1 MNAPVWRIDTVVNPF
16 NDSIQML
23 AEPEEKGEEVS
34 HPFIL
39 PEDITFEDRKDYP
52 MRIMRNTLEDQ
63 FLDEINHRVLPHI
76 PHNLIEMVVIL
87 MLKVELHCC

>member
-1 MNAPVWRIDTVVNPF
+1 MNYHVWRIDTVVNPF

-23 AEPEEKGEEVS
+23 AEPEKKGEEVS

-52 MRIMRNTLEDQ
+52 MRIMRTPWK
-63 FLDEINHRVLPHI
+63 INFWMR
-76 PHNLIEMVVIL
+76 
-87 MLKVELHCC
+87 